1 MPFIILIFLAMA
13 GAAFY
18 VRKRTSPRIFAA
30 LAVVIGLGIY
40 ILGIL
45 FIERWYDAQLA
56 RDRFVEGKGL
66 FGGFFFLSAFSGLW
80 IGSAV
85 STLIANASAVRGI
98 RIVRVAS
105 TLALFVLTLV
115 ATIPIGIHLGFAL
128 VY

>member
-1 MPFIILIFLAMA
+1 MA

-66 FGGFFFLSAFSGLW
+66 FGGFFFLSAFCGLW
-80 IGSAV
+80 IGSAT
-85 STLIANASAVRGI
+85 SPHLANASAVRGI

-115 ATIPIGIHLGFAL
+115 ATISIGIRLGFAL

>member
-1 MPFIILIFLAMA
+1 MA
-13 GAAFY
+13 GTAFY
-18 VRKRTSPRIFAA
+18 VRKQTSPRMFAT

-40 ILGIL
+40 IMGIL
-45 FIERWYDAQLA
+45 FIASWYDAQLA
-56 RDRFVEGKGL
+56 QDRFVEGKGL

-80 IGSAV
+80 IGSAT
-85 STLIANASAVRGI
+85 STLIANASAVREI

-115 ATIPIGIHLGFAL
+115 ATIPIGIRLGFAL